1 MNWTEHFLTAV
12 DSIRSNAWRS
22 FLTTLGVIIG
32 VTSVVLLVSLGE
44 GARTYFGDLFA
55 GMGTNLLLVF
65 PGKQDTK
72 GMGHPP
78 AASTV
83 RKLTVDDVHALE
95 RRGTTFAKVNA
106 VVMGAGTL
114 KYLNRSRDAA
124 VVGTNETLLDVHQM
138 KLNAGDFISPD
149 DVDAKRRVAVIGR
162 TIQKELFGD
171 DAPIGKMMKV
181 ADTKF
186 RVVGIM
192 EPKGQTLGIDFDD
205 IAFIPVTV
213 AMDIF
218 NLEGLTRISI
228 KAHNKGDIAPAV
240 AEVTQIL
247 TRRHNNTED
256 FTVVSQADMLST
268 FNKIASTMEL
278 VILGIASISLLVGGI
293 GIMNIMLVSVKERTR
308 DIGLRMA
315 VGARRRDIQMQF
327 LIESITISLLG
338 GVVGLTIGVLAIL
351 TFNALVPDMKVHF
364 TPWIFLVAFGFSV
377 AVGVFFGVFPARKAS
392 MLDPIESLRY
402 E

>member
-1 MNWTEHFLTAV
+1 MNWAEHFLTAV

-44 GARTYFGDLFA
+44 GARTYLGDLFA

-78 AASTV
+78 MAGTV
-83 RKLTVDDVHALE
+83 RKLTVDDARALE
-95 RRGTTFAKVNA
+95 RRGTTFNKVNA
-106 VVMGAGTL
+106 IVMGMGTQ
-114 KYLNRSRDAA
+114 KYLNRSRDAM
-124 VVGTNETLLDVHQM
+124 VVGTNETLPEVHQM
-138 KLNAGDFISPD
+138 RTGSGMFIAAD
-149 DVDAKRRVAVIGR
+149 DVEAKRRVAVIGR

-171 DAPIGKMMKV
+171 EPPLGKMMKI

-186 RVVGIM
+186 RVIGIM
-192 EPKGQTLGIDFDD
+192 ETKGQSLGVDFDD
-205 IAFIPVTV
+205 ISFIPVTV

-218 NLEGLTRISI
+218 NLEGLTRLSV
-228 KAHNKGDIAPAV
+228 KANSKADIEPAI
-240 AEVTQIL
+240 AEVREIL
-247 TRRHNNTED
+247 TRRHNNNED
-256 FTVVSQADMLST
+256 FTIVSQADMLAT
-268 FNKIASTMEL
+268 FNKIAATMEL

-308 DIGLRMA
+308 EIGLRMA
-315 VGARRRDIQMQF
+315 VGARRRDIQTQF
-327 LIESITISLLG
+327 LIESVTISLLG
-338 GVVGLTIGVLAIL
+338 GLVGLALGVVAIL
-351 TFNALVPDMKVHF
+351 VFNALAPDMKVHF
-364 TPWIFLVAFGFSV
+364 TPWVFVVAFGFSV